1 MFGWYA
7 IWLYS
12 DFTSLVSHAH
22 EKEFILVRSA
32 ANNVVKSFVKFSIC
46 CAGWSGV
53 ARRGVGCERFAPWPW
68 EAVCQ
73 QTQRWMRAGCFEA
86 IVHDLWEMLRICDGR
101 KAQPS
106 AIILDSRIL
115 QSTPQSGARAGY
127 DSAKRRKS
135 FKIHLPVNMLG
146 QLLALHVTLANE
158 QDRAQVEQLARAIQL
173 RRRTTLSTLV

>member
-1 MFGWYA
+1 M
-7 IWLYS
+7 
-12 DFTSLVSHAH
+12 
-22 EKEFILVRSA
+22 
-32 ANNVVKSFVKFSIC
+32 KFSIC

-53 ARRGVGCERFAPWPW
+53 ARRGVGCERFAPW

-115 QSTPQSGARAGY
+115 QSTPQFGARAGY

-135 FKIHLPVNMLG
+135 FKIHLSVNMLG